1 MSTLNEEI
9 ENEPL
14 TLKLFIDRSK
24 SFGPILLTHIKRYA
38 ITYALMVMLYGVV
51 HANYRISYNETPS
64 LPYTWFLVCLNETVD
79 TGGFIAFRWH
89 GGEPYPDG
97 IIFVKRLVASPGEIV
112 TRNGRNF
119 TVGERTLLGKAV
131 GLSRRKL
138 YPNEELHDGKN
149 TIQLGKYFVA
159 GDHEYSLDSRYNLL
173 GLVDKKE
180 VIGRAYPIF

>member
-38 ITYALMVMLYGVV
+38 ITYALMAMLYGVV

-97 IIFVKRLVASPGEIV
+97 ITFVKRLVASPGEII

-119 TVGERTLLGKAV
+119 TVGERTLIGKAV
-131 GLSRRKL
+131 GLSMRKL